1 MLRYMGLGQYAQRI
15 EMACFDVIREGRV
28 SVKFLFKA
36 IAVNI
41 IWKGLEQI
49 FFFCEWRVSKHLTF
63 LSGDRFQ
70 NFFYGIRHST
80 FPRYNL
86 EWNSPKYIIYNN

>member
-1 MLRYMGLGQYAQRI
+1 MMLRYMGLGQYAQRI

-49 FFFCEWRVSKHLTF
+49 FFSVIGGS
-63 LSGDRFQ
+63 Q
-70 NFFYGIRHST
+70 ST
-80 FPRYNL
+80 
-86 EWNSPKYIIYNN
+86 